1 MGLKVSD
8 SSSQNS
14 ALFSVDRL
22 HFHQGDFPPLKPPPF
37 LLSQLEF
44 LAGFGPTGL
53 TAVGNRHSHLL
64 ND

>member
-14 ALFSVDRL
+14 AVFRGPL

-53 TAVGNRHSHLL
+53 TAVGSRTLASLK
-64 ND
+64 